1 MATMNTLRLYPYFLH
16 DSTWVF
22 DDERTGLK
30 EEAFVRG
37 MTPMISWLVALKG
50 IAGASK
56 GFQLEFADQPFDGHD
71 ASLTWLR
78 DGDMGGNWYS
88 ATIGGKAM
96 EGWLCPA
103 LTLYFKTPPKQLYV
117 RVDKLPP
124 GIIPIWDPPVG
135 VRTRQFVEA
144 PKEAPKR

>member
-1 MATMNTLRLYPYFLH
+1 MATTNTLRLYPYFLR
-16 DSTWVF
+16 DTWVF

-37 MTPMISWLVALKG
+37 MTEMISRLVAENGLV
-50 IAGASK
+50 AASK
-56 GFQLEFADQPFDGHD
+56 GFQLEFADQPFDGRD
-71 ASLTWLR
+71 TSLTWLR
-78 DGDMGGNWYS
+78 RGDLDGDWYT
-88 ATIGGKAM
+88 ATIRAEPM

-103 LTLYFKTPPKQLYV
+103 LTLYFKTAPKQLHV

-124 GIIPIWDPPVG
+124 GIIPIWNPPAG

-144 PKEAPKR
+144 PKRS